1 MTILEINHVQ
11 YAIKERTLIN
21 IDQLSI
27 SDNDRIGL
35 VGPNGTGKST
45 LLELLAKKRNPDS
58 GSIEIY
64 TQVELLPQLKRK
76 DTTKSGGEV
85 TQEYIT
91 NSLKSKA
98 GLLLADEPTTNLDTK
113 HIEWV
118 EKKLSAWEGA
128 LIIVSHDRFF
138 LDKLCTSIWE
148 LEDSKIKIYKGN
160 YSDYREQKDL
170 EVQQQQHAYEQYQ
183 QKKQQLE
190 TAIEKKE
197 HRAQRATKKPKQVSR
212 SEAKITGA
220 KPYFAKKQKK
230 LQKTA
235 KALETRLENLEK
247 VEKVNDTPPIKM
259 ALPMQDKISGKII
272 IRMEDVEGKVSG
284 KLLWESTSLYV
295 KGGDK
300 LAIIGENGTGK
311 TTLIKKII
319 SNNPNGIT
327 INPSI
332 KIGYFSQNLSVLN
345 TEKSILENVQE
356 TSKQQESLIR
366 TVLARLHFFH
376 EDVHKPVHV
385 LSGGEQVK
393 VAFAKLF
400 VSDINM
406 LVLDEPTNFLDIE
419 AVEAL
424 EDLLQ
429 GYEGT
434 ILFVSHDRHFINQ
447 IATRIVEIKEKQ
459 LHAFDGSYS
468 SYQDVQTKTH
478 EQEDALEQ
486 QKLIIENKITEVLGK
501 LSLNPSEELDQQFQE
516 LLKEKK
522 TVIEQINNKM

>member
-1 MTILEINHVQ
+1 MRILEINHVQ
-11 YAIKERTLIN
+11 YAIKDRTLIN

-27 SDNDRIGL
+27 SENDRIGL

-45 LLELLAKKRNPDS
+45 LLELLATKRNPDS
-58 GSIEIY
+58 GSIKTY

-118 EKKLSAWEGA
+118 EKKLSTWQGA

-148 LEDSKIKIYKGN
+148 LEDSKVTIYKGN

-170 EVQQQQHAYEQYQ
+170 EIQQQQQAYEHYQ

-190 TAIEKKE
+190 NAIEKKE
-197 HRAQRATKKPKQVSR
+197 QRAQRATKKPKQVSR

-235 KALETRLENLEK
+235 KALEKRLEHLDK
-247 VEKVNDTPPIKM
+247 VEKVNDSPPIKM
-259 ALPMQDKISGKII
+259 TLPMQDKVTGKII
-272 IRMEDVEGKVSG
+272 IRMEDVEGKVPE
-284 KLLWESTSLYV
+284 KRLWEPVSLYV

-300 LAIIGENGTGK
+300 VAIIGENGTGK
-311 TTLIKKII
+311 TTLVKKII
-319 SNNPNGIT
+319 NRNHKGIT
-327 INPSI
+327 INPSV

-345 TEKSILENVQE
+345 ANKSILENVQE

-366 TVLARLHFFH
+366 TVLARLHFFD
-376 EDVHKPVHV
+376 EDVYKPVHV

-400 VSDINM
+400 VSDINI
-406 LVLDEPTNFLDIE
+406 LILDEPTNFLDIE

-424 EDLLQ
+424 EGLLQ
-429 GYEGT
+429 GYVGT

-447 IATRIVEIKEKQ
+447 VANRIVEIKDKQ
-459 LHAFDGSYS
+459 LHIFDGSYQA
-468 SYQDVQTKTH
+468 YQQVQSKTH
-478 EQEDALEQ
+478 EQEDSLEQ

-501 LSLNPSEELDQQFQE
+501 LSLNPSEELDQHFQE

-522 TVIEQINNKM
+522 IIMEQINNKM